1 MFKHRWQFAGRLALA
16 LLVLGV
22 IGAAGSARPSL
33 AQGADETWV
42 PLTIIY
48 SSDIKGKIEPCG

>member
-1 MFKHRWQFAGRLALA
+1 MFRNRWLFAGRLAVA

-22 IGAAGSARPSL
+22 IGVAGSARPSL
-33 AQGADETWV
+33 AQGADETWK

-48 SSDIKGKIEPCG
+48 GSDIKGKIEPCG

>member
-1 MFKHRWQFAGRLALA
+1 MLRNRWHFAGRVA
-16 LLVLGV
+16 LLLLMLGAV
-22 IGAAGSARPSL
+22 GALTSARPSL

-42 PLTIIY
+42 PLTIVY